1 MKLFF
6 SITTLQLHLL
16 NAFAILIFETGV
28 VGTITEIEL
37 TRVLERVTATYN
49 LGLASGILY
58 IKRRAHVSYSHMHQL
73 LWASNSKIYFTEWVK
88 QKKESPTTSSTSS
101 TAWSA
106 ESTTTT
112 LSNLNVIVGDALHSR
127 QHRFARRHHL
137 LLAAEYGSS
146 EAQSQLGI
154 DLLIP
159 SPIPSEVIVKKGEY
173 FKRKREACNRVYGK
187 ALVVLTFLL
196 LLSCF

>member
-1 MKLFF
+1 M
-6 SITTLQLHLL
+6 
-16 NAFAILIFETGV
+16 
-28 VGTITEIEL
+28 GTITEIEL

-49 LGLASGILY
+49 LGLASEILY

-73 LWASNSKIYFTEWVK
+73 LWAANSKIYFTEWV
-88 QKKESPTTSSTSS
+88 QQKESTASS
-101 TAWSA
+101 TAWSS
-106 ESTTTT
+106 ESTTTTT

-146 EAQSQLGI
+146 EAQSQLAL

-159 SPIPSEVIVKKGEY
+159 SPIPSEVIVKKGE
-173 FKRKREACNRVYGK
+173 
-187 ALVVLTFLL
+187 
-196 LLSCF
+196 

>member
-1 MKLFF
+1 
-6 SITTLQLHLL
+6 
-16 NAFAILIFETGV
+16 

-73 LWASNSKIYFTEWVK
+73 LWAANSKIYFAEWV

-173 FKRKREACNRVYGK
+173 FLSERESVQSRIWKSTCSVDISITSPSFK
-187 ALVVLTFLL
+187 LVAFVLCHVSPSILKTPKQVF
-196 LLSCF
+196 F

>member
-1 MKLFF
+1 MKHFF

-73 LWASNSKIYFTEWVK
+73 LWASNSKIYFAEWV

-159 SPIPSEVIVKKGEY
+159 SPIPSEVIVKKGE
-173 FKRKREACNRVYGK
+173 
-187 ALVVLTFLL
+187 
-196 LLSCF
+196 